1 LLRLIIDILHNDIN
15 YYLKRGDI
23 LLITLTQLKT
33 SLRAVKDYIN
43 KVLPTKISDLTNDV
57 GFITQSVAGKLTVGA
72 QPTDDMDVATK
83 KYVDDAV
90 ADSGS
95 AVTYT
100 LSITNNVITITGS
113 DGSTS
118 SVTLPVYNGG
128 VSS

>member
-1 LLRLIIDILHNDIN
+1 MGLNEDAQGAVQEERRLPRIIIDILHNDIN

-83 KYVDDAV
+83 KYVDEAI
-90 ADSGS
+90 ANAIKALNS
-95 AVTYT
+95 
-100 LSITNNVITITGS
+100 
-113 DGSTS
+113 
-118 SVTLPVYNGG
+118 
-128 VSS
+128 

>member
-1 LLRLIIDILHNDIN
+1 M
-15 YYLKRGDI
+15 
-23 LLITLTQLKT
+23 
-33 SLRAVKDYIN
+33 KDYIN

-90 ADSGS
+90 SGSGS

-100 LSITNNVITITGS
+100 LSITNNVITLTGS

-118 SVTLPVYNGG
+118 TVTLPVYAGG

>member
-1 LLRLIIDILHNDIN
+1 M
-15 YYLKRGDI
+15 
-23 LLITLTQLKT
+23 
-33 SLRAVKDYIN
+33 KDYIN